1 MPAEYHRL
9 ESKTKQNPKKS
20 ANIFSI
26 LSFWWVGE
34 LLAIGSKR
42 PLENEDL
49 FPLLDEDK
57 TRTATE
63 KLQCTWSKESTR
75 RVRGKIGNGFR
86 LFRALI
92 AMFPCTDYMFLLG
105 VTLMVAIG
113 NILHLAFLS
122 LLISELMESSP
133 KEMAWTY
140 IYAGGICLGSFARFL
155 SGHHL
160 AYNTYLMA
168 LRWKSATVGIIYQ
181 KVISVPRKAQWSTG
195 RDISAC
201 AAKVLKNIRAKIFPH

>member
-1 MPAEYHRL
+1 MAAEYHRL

-34 LLAIGSKR
+34 LLAIGNKR

-63 KLQCTWSKESTR
+63 KLHSTWSKESTR
-75 RVRGKIGNGFR
+75 RVRRKIGNGFR

-92 AMFPCTDYMFLLG
+92 AMFLCTDYMFLLG
-105 VTLMVAIG
+105 MTLMMAIG
-113 NILHLAFLS
+113 NILQVAFF
-122 LLISELMESSP
+122 
-133 KEMAWTY
+133 KFT
-140 IYAGGICLGSFARFL
+140 
-155 SGHHL
+155 
-160 AYNTYLMA
+160 
-168 LRWKSATVGIIYQ
+168 
-181 KVISVPRKAQWSTG
+181 
-195 RDISAC
+195 
-201 AAKVLKNIRAKIFPH
+201 NIGNNGIFP